1 MAGTLVASGALA
13 VVAVVEL
20 ARSGALA
27 GAAATTGAGV
37 GAACTAPLAP
47 FDCIAV
53 PVAADCDT
61 ALAALAVAG
70 ADAAPDTPAV
80 EVVAVA
86 ELAATAALDVPEV
99 VPETAPDATAAPVA
113 SSDGIVSTAPSR
125 NRLGSCAINAF
136 GFASKRAFEAR
147 TSVARSCDC
156 VAAIATSLS
165 DCPG

>member
-1 MAGTLVASGALA
+1 VAGTLATSGALA
-13 VVAVVEL
+13 VAAVVEL

-27 GAAATTGAGV
+27 GAAATAGAGV
-37 GAACTAPLAP
+37 GAGAAPLAP
-47 FDCIAV
+47 FDCIAI

-99 VPETAPDATAAPVA
+99 VPETASDATAAPVA